1 MRGRLLLSIGAAG
14 VLLVTS
20 LATPAASSIDDAV
33 AAMTLKE
40 KVGQL
45 VMFGVSGKGLT
56 EHERAVIEDAHL
68 GGVILFAH
76 NYSDKEQ
83 LGELTAQIQR
93 VANRGNELDIGALIS
108 VDQEGGVVK
117 RFPDMP
123 PWRSAPEMGRIGKD
137 SVAYDQGAATGR
149 ALRRA
154 GVNVNLAPVADL
166 DLPPSHV
173 MRSRSFGSR
182 KHRVGRLAKS
192 FTRGMQSKTVA
203 GTGKHFPGLGG
214 ATINTDYGK
223 AYVRRSRWELHN
235 VDAVPFHRLVG
246 GRIKLM
252 MVSHA
257 MYVNDG
263 GYRPASLNRY
273 IASKRLRGEFGFD
286 GVAVSDALEAV
297 AWKFDGDVARACKAT
312 IQAGVDLA
320 LITGGVD
327 RARTCAWRIRQGVK
341 DGDIPAARIDRA
353 VERVL
358 RLKAWLGV
366 FDPSAL

>member
-1 MRGRLLLSIGAAG
+1 VRGRLVPPLCLLTASFA
-14 VLLVTS
+14 
-20 LATPAASSIDDAV
+20 LALSAPAASSVEDAV
-33 AAMTLKE
+33 AQMSLRE

-45 VMFGVSGKGLT
+45 VMFGTGGHGLT
-56 EHERAVIEDAHL
+56 EHERAAIPRHHL
-68 GGVILFAH
+68 GGVILFAR
-76 NYSDKEQ
+76 NYEDRSQ
-83 LGELTAQIQR
+83 LTALTAQIQR
-93 VANRGNELDIGALIS
+93 VVRRGNELGIGSLIS

-137 SVAYDQGAATGR
+137 SVAYDQGRATGR
-149 ALRRA
+149 HLKDA

-182 KHRVGRLAKS
+182 PHRVGRLVRA
-192 FTRGMQSKTVA
+192 FTRGMQSKRVA

-214 ATINTDYGK
+214 GTINTDQGRS
-223 AYVRRSRWELHN
+223 YVRRTKWQLHN
-235 VDAVPFHRLVG
+235 VDAVPFHRAIG
-246 GRIKLM
+246 GGIKLM

-263 GYRPASLNRY
+263 GYRPASLHRY
-273 IASKRLRGEFGFD
+273 IAGKRLRGEFGYT
-286 GVAVSDALEAV
+286 GVAISDALEAV
-297 AWKFDGDVARACKAT
+297 AWRFDGNVARACKAT
-312 IQAGVDLA
+312 IQAGVDIA

-327 RARTCAWRIRQGVK
+327 RAQACAWQIRKGVK
-341 DGDIPAARIDRA
+341 DGDISMARIDRA

-366 FDPSAL
+366 FDPSRV